1 MISKPTT
8 QQLIDAVC
16 TELGTKVAPAVT
28 DPTAK
33 LVLDMAMAVL
43 KGVGVRSAN
52 ELAWMREESDA
63 IEDVARRLVAE
74 LPDATHLREA
84 LESYLELKSDSR
96 YLARAEEE
104 YERAG
109 EVLSRAVEAAYADG
123 DPDRKAAVRALV
135 DQRMA
140 NEFAVV
146 GQYVGVG
153 RG

>member
-8 QQLIDAVC
+8 QQLINAVC
-16 TELGTKVAPAVT
+16 TELDTKVAPAVT
-28 DPTAK
+28 DATAK

-52 ELAWMREESDA
+52 ELAWMREEADA
-63 IEDVARRLVAE
+63 IESVARRLVAE
-74 LPDATHLREA
+74 LPENIDLREA
-84 LESYLELKSDSR
+84 LQSYLDIKSDSR

-123 DPDRKAAVRALV
+123 DADRKAAVRALI

>member
-8 QQLIDAVC
+8 HQLIDAVC
-16 TELGTKVAPAVT
+16 TELDTKVAPAVA
-28 DPTAK
+28 DATAK

-52 ELAWMREESDA
+52 ELAWMREEADA
-63 IEDVARRLVAE
+63 IESVARRLVAE
-74 LPDATHLREA
+74 LPDATDLREA
-84 LESYLELKSDSR
+84 LQSYLDIKSDSR

-123 DPDRKAAVRALV
+123 DADRKAAVRALV

>member
-16 TELGTKVAPAVT
+16 TELPPRWPQSS
-28 DPTAK
+28 PTPPPSSSSTWRSR
-33 LVLDMAMAVL
+33 VL
-43 KGVGVRSAN
+43 KGVGIRSAN
-52 ELAWMREESDA
+52 ELAWMREEADA
-63 IEDVARRLVAE
+63 IEAVARRLVAD
-74 LPDATHLREA
+74 LPDATDLGDA
-84 LESYLELKSDSR
+84 LDSYLDIKSDSR

-123 DPDRKAAVRALV
+123 DADRKAAVRALI

>member
-16 TELGTKVAPAVT
+16 TELHTKVAPALT
-28 DPTAK
+28 DATAK
-33 LVLDMAMAVL
+33 LVLDMAMGVL

-52 ELAWMREESDA
+52 ELAWMREEADA
-63 IEDVARRLVAE
+63 IEGVARRLVVE
-74 LPDATHLREA
+74 LPDAT
-84 LESYLELKSDSR
+84 D
-96 YLARAEEE
+96 LAGSPPVVPGPQERQPLPGPGRGGIRA
-104 YERAG
+104 AG

-123 DPDRKAAVRALV
+123 DAERKAAVRALV

-140 NEFAVV
+140 NELAIV

>member
-1 MISKPTT
+1 MIAKPTT

-16 TELGTKVAPAVT
+16 IELGAKVAPALT

-52 ELAWMREESDA
+52 ELAWMREEADA
-63 IEDVARRLVAE
+63 IEAVARQFVTE
-74 LPDATHLREA
+74 LPDAHQ
-84 LESYLELKSDSR
+84 LEETLQAYLDLKSDSR
-96 YLARAEEE
+96 YLAQAEEE
-104 YERAG
+104 YESAG

-123 DPDRKAAVRALV
+123 DPNRKQAVRALI
-135 DQRMA
+135 DQRMT
-140 NEFAVV
+140 NEFAII

>member
-16 TELGTKVAPAVT
+16 TELATKVATVVS

-33 LVLDMAMAVL
+33 LVLDMAIAVL
-43 KGVGVRSAN
+43 QGVAVRSAN
-52 ELAWMREESDA
+52 ELAWMREEADA
-63 IEDVARRLVAE
+63 IEGVARQLVAE
-74 LPDATHLREA
+74 LPDTADLGKA
-84 LESYLELKSDSR
+84 LQSYLDLKSDSR
-96 YLARAEEE
+96 YLAQAEQE

-123 DPDRKAAVRALV
+123 NADRKAAVRALI

-140 NEFAVV
+140 NEFAIV